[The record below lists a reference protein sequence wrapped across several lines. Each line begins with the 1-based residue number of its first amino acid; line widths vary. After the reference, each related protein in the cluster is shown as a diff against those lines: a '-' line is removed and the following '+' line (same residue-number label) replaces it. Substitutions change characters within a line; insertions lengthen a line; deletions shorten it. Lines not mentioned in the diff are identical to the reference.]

1 MRFEEGIPEAPAHL
15 EEILRSFTSRNILPE
30 LTEEEYDEIMSEKP
44 QALRERF
51 EAPSLRDSRELSNEL
66 REAIDRYLQK
76 SGQEF

>member
-1 MRFEEGIPEAPAHL
+1 MSEAPVHL
-15 EEILRSFTSRNILPE
+15 EEILCSFTSRNILPE

-51 EAPSLRDSRELSNEL
+51 EVPSLRDNRELSNEL